1 MRPLGFI
8 ASGIALATMAACTTV
23 GPDYRIPEH
32 AAIQAPGV
40 RGSFLGAAAAPVSQ
54 QPVPDGWWR
63 LYHDPVLDTLEQRAL
78 AANTDLR
85 VAAANLARA
94 QAVLVETR
102 AASDPH
108 VGVSAAAQRG
118 QESGEEHLLP
128 VPLPVENLGD
138 TGLRVTYQV
147 DLFGRLRRAAQ
158 AAAAD
163 AEAGRAGLELAQVSV
178 AAEVAAA
185 YVEACSAAEDQ
196 AVAERMVRLHARSL
210 EVVQRLDAAGRGT
223 AVDVARARAQLEQAR
238 AAPPVNA
245 ARRRAALY
253 RLALLTGRPPAEY
266 PREAEA
272 CLAPPTLAQPL
283 PVGDGAAL
291 LARRPDVR
299 QAERVLAGATARIGV
314 ATAALYPSVSVGLSA
329 GSTGL
334 LTDIGE
340 RAANH
345 WSIGSLVSWTFPDG
359 GERARVRQADAS
371 AQAALARF
379 DGVVL
384 NALREVETQ
393 LSWYAQD
400 LRRNEALR
408 ASREQAALAAEQA
421 RRLYESGRSPYLA
434 SLDADRSLAS
444 VESALAASEGQI
456 AADQVKLFLALGG
469 GWGTADASAAEA
481 SAR

>member
-1 MRPLGFI
+1 M
-8 ASGIALATMAACTTV
+8 
-23 GPDYRIPEH
+23 
-32 AAIQAPGV
+32 
-40 RGSFLGAAAAPVSQ
+40 
-54 QPVPDGWWR
+54 
-63 LYHDPVLDTLEQRAL
+63 
-78 AANTDLR
+78 
-85 VAAANLARA
+85 
-94 QAVLVETR
+94 
-102 AASDPH
+102 
-108 VGVSAAAQRG
+108 
-118 QESGEEHLLP
+118 
-128 VPLPVENLGD
+128 
-138 TGLRVTYQV
+138 
-147 DLFGRLRRAAQ
+147 
-158 AAAAD
+158 
-163 AEAGRAGLELAQVSV
+163 
-178 AAEVAAA
+178 
-185 YVEACSAAEDQ
+185 
-196 AVAERMVRLHARSL
+196 
-210 EVVQRLDAAGRGT
+210 
-223 AVDVARARAQLEQAR
+223 
-238 AAPPVNA
+238 
-245 ARRRAALY
+245 
-253 RLALLTGRPPAEY
+253 
-266 PREAEA
+266 
-272 CLAPPTLAQPL
+272 APPTLAQPL

-314 ATAALYPSVSVGLSA
+314 ATAALYPSVSIGLGA

-393 LSWYAQD
+393 LSWYSQD

-408 ASREQAALAAEQA
+408 ASREQAALAAAQA
-421 RRLYESGRSPYLA
+421 RRLYEAGRTPYLT

-469 GWGTADASAAEA
+469 GWGTAEVNAAEA